1 MGHFTYRRKILL
13 ISVLTGILLRV
24 ILTLVA
30 GNQVMTPW
38 RVGGDAEFYVRL
50 ASTVA
55 QGMGFT
61 YAYQPT
67 AFRPPLYPLFLAGM
81 MGVFGTYYAVATR
94 FFQCAVGLGTVWFCW
109 RTAGRIFGENEGWST
124 LLMALYFPSLAIF
137 STELMT
143 ECFAT
148 FLTAAIF
155 WLVLNNPHIMDR
167 RTALYLGL
175 IVGVASVLR
184 FNMAILGLVPAWVL
198 IRSAGWG
205 RALPNLGVLALVSG
219 VIVSPWVVRN
229 EIVFHGQ
236 VLFSTQG
243 GYNALQGVLTPQ
255 GRAQVGDQETLRA
268 AGAWLSSDLESNG
281 PQRLRLSSEPEL
293 DRQAWNLARGI
304 WRQKTWRLLP
314 LMISKVGCFWFST
327 DQLFSTHSFPWKI
340 RATRVV
346 GVMLYWCLLALAV
359 MGWVQLHPTS
369 PDTARFLLGYAVL
382 ISLSHLPFI
391 MTGRHRIPFFEPLLL
406 ILGGAGWTEL
416 WRRWNKRAVVAHALT
431 VG

>member
-1 MGHFTYRRKILL
+1 MFPCRRKILFISAL
-13 ISVLTGILLRV
+13 IGVLLRI
-24 ILTLVA
+24 ILTLAA
-30 GNQVMTPW
+30 GNQVLTPW

-50 ASTVA
+50 ASTLA

-61 YAYQPT
+61 YAHQPT

-81 MGVFGTYYAVATR
+81 MEVFGTYYAAGTR
-94 FFQCAVGLGTVWFCW
+94 FIQCAVGLATVWFCW
-109 RTAGRIFGENEGWST
+109 RTVGRIFGEHESWST
-124 LLMALYFPSLAIF
+124 LLMALYFPSLVIF

-148 FLTAAIF
+148 FLTAALF
-155 WLVLNNPHIMDR
+155 WLVLDNPHIMDR
-167 RTALYLGL
+167 RTAICLGL
-175 IVGVASVLR
+175 VVGIATLLR
-184 FNMAILGLVPAWVL
+184 FNMAILGLVPAWVF
-198 IRSAGWG
+198 IRSAGLG
-205 RALPNLGVLALVSG
+205 RALPNLGVLAMVSG
-219 VIVSPWVVRN
+219 LIVSPWVVRN

-255 GRAQVGDQETLRA
+255 GRAQAGDRGILRA

-281 PQRLRLSSEPEL
+281 SQRLKLSSEPEL
-293 DRQAWNLARGI
+293 DRQAWDLARRI
-304 WRQKTWRLLP
+304 WWQKAWHVFP
-314 LMISKVGCFWFST
+314 LIISKLGYFWLST

-340 RATRVV
+340 RAARAA
-346 GVMLYWCLLALAV
+346 GVMLYWCLLALAIT
-359 MGWVQLHPTS
+359 GWVQLHQTR
-369 PDTARFLLGYAVL
+369 PDTAKFLLGYALL

-416 WRRWNKRAVVAHALT
+416 WKRWNKRWIST
-431 VG
+431 